1 MHHTLAY
8 IDWLMPSWS
17 LWSRQGETQNPNK
30 WLPSSAS
37 YCKGNGAPCGEAR
50 EHEEGT
56 TWVR

>member
-17 LWSRQGETQNPNK
+17 LWSRGEDTQLK
-30 WLPSSAS
+30 QMAHKQ
-37 YCKGNGAPCGEAR
+37 CVIVKEMGAPCGETR